1 MTWFREL
8 KKDIIRRRRLTPAGR
23 AMLNAAAWA
32 LQPVDSYQR
41 RRAAARYNQQ
51 FHSDRMTLADGYALL
66 PSGSL
71 PGTAEIIDTCRQL
84 FMVKKAAL
92 EASAPTGKE
101 AVKEQRKKRGFLK
114 NLLDND
120 DLRAAPLLVDF
131 ALSDPL
137 LSIVTNYLGMIPRLT
152 RVDLVYSLPRL
163 TPDEHI
169 ASQLFHQDPE
179 GVRQAKVFLYVFDVN
194 EENGPFMFIPASRSE
209 EIVPAIRRQ
218 RRQAGARDEVRYR
231 DEELHAQGGLAD
243 VVRLKGPAGTALV
256 VDTSRCL
263 HAGSRIR
270 PGYFRLCLFI
280 QYCTTRENAH
290 TFDTR
295 RFRTDPVRWLA
306 VKPYPATAKPEAP
319 RAQMS

>member
-1 MTWFREL
+1 MTWFTEL
-8 KKDIIRRRRLTPAGR
+8 KKDVIRRERLTPAGR
-23 AMLNAAAWA
+23 AMLSAAAWA
-32 LQPVDSYQR
+32 LQPVDSYER
-41 RRAAARYNQQ
+41 MRAAARYNQR
-51 FHSDRMTLADGYALL
+51 FPSNRMTRADGYALL

-71 PGTAEIIDTCRQL
+71 PGTPEIIDTCRQL

-92 EASAPTGKE
+92 EASAPTGKV
-101 AVKEQRKKRGFLK
+101 AAKEQRKKRGFLK

-137 LSIVTNYLGMIPRLT
+137 LSVVTNYLGMIPRLT
-152 RVDLVYSLPRL
+152 RVDLVYSIPRL
-163 TPDEHI
+163 MPDEHI

-179 GVRQAKVFLYVFDVN
+179 GVRQAKLFLYVFDVA
-194 EENGPFMFIPASRSE
+194 EEHGPFMFIPASRSE
-209 EIVPAIRRQ
+209 EIVPAIRHHRQ
-218 RRQAGARDEVRYR
+218 QAGAPDEVRYR
-231 DEELHAQGGLAD
+231 DEEVQAQGGLAD
-243 VVRLKGPAGTALV
+243 VVRLKGPAGTASV

-280 QYCTTRENAH
+280 QYCTTREKANA
-290 TFDTR
+290 FDTR

-306 VKPYPATAKPEAP
+306 VKPSPTN
-319 RAQMS
+319 S